1 MEASEN
7 EIKKTMMEVVAIK
20 STDGFLFHYE
30 DISPLE
36 QPHMKYPGYRVNFEA
51 KFGRMKD
58 RIHIDIGTGDV
69 VSPTPRDLN
78 LAKYCDK
85 PLFES
90 QISLLVYPPETIF
103 VEKRDCDLQRCH
115 K

>member
-58 RIHIDIGTGDV
+58 RIPCWYI
-69 VSPTPRDLN
+69 RLKQF
-78 LAKYCDK
+78 L
-85 PLFES
+85 
-90 QISLLVYPPETIF
+90 
-103 VEKRDCDLQRCH
+103 
-115 K
+115 

>member
-1 MEASEN
+1 
-7 EIKKTMMEVVAIK
+7 
-20 STDGFLFHYE
+20 
-30 DISPLE
+30 
-36 QPHMKYPGYRVNFEA
+36 
-51 KFGRMKD
+51 MKD

-78 LAKYCDK
+78 LVQYRDK

-103 VEKRDCDLQRCH
+103 AEKLETVISKGTINSRMKDYHDLLLLYCKRWCCR
-115 K
+115 